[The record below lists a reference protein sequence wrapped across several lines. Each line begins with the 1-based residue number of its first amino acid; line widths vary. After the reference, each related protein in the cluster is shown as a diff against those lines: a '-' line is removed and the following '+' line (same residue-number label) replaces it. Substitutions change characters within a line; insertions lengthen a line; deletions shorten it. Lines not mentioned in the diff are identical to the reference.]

1 MHPYK
6 SLVVL
11 AIDSGPKP
19 FISMSLRN
27 GDSAEMSCTAEKR
40 FPMEEWGEVRDI
52 LGWASHAFLSAA
64 DQLAEDGWE
73 IRHMPNCTDA
83 HLAVADA

>member
-11 AIDSGPKP
+11 AIDAGDRP
-19 FISMSLRN
+19 FITMTLRS
-27 GDSAEMSCTAEKR
+27 GDSAERSCSAEKR
-40 FPMEEWGEVRDI
+40 FFMEEWGEVRDI
-52 LGWASHAFLSAA
+52 IGWASHAFLSAA

-73 IRHMPNCTDA
+73 IRHLADCADA